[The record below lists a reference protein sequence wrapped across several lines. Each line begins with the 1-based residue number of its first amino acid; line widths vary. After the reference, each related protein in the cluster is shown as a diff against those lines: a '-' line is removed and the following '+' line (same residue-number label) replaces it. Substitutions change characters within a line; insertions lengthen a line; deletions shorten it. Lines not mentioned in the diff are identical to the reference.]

1 MDTGKARFVYRHFI
15 VVGEESIIAAMGAEC
30 AAEQGSFWQ
39 FHDALFENWQG
50 ANQGHFR
57 FEALQGFAGEIGMD
71 AEQFDDCMT
80 SGRAFERVRAEHLDA
95 ESRGVNAT
103 PTVLINGERV
113 GGGYEAF
120 QQAIDAALAEGR

>member
-1 MDTGKARFVYRHFI
+1 MYRHFI

-30 AAEQGSFWQ
+30 AAEQGNFWQ

-57 FEALQGFAGEIGMD
+57 FPALQGFADEIGMD
-71 AEQFDDCMT
+71 AAQFEDCMI

-95 ESRGVNAT
+95 QSRGVNGT

-113 GGGYEAF
+113 GGPYEAF
-120 QQAIDAALAEGR
+120 QQAIDAALADAQ

>member
-1 MDTGKARFVYRHFI
+1 
-15 VVGEESIIAAMGAEC
+15 MGAEC
-30 AAEQGSFWQ
+30 AAEQGNFWQ

-57 FEALQGFAGEIGMD
+57 FAALQSFADDLGMD
-71 AEQFDDCMT
+71 AALFESCMI

-95 ESRGVNAT
+95 ESRGVNGT

-113 GGGYEAF
+113 GGPYEAY
-120 QQAIDAALAEGR
+120 QQAIDAALAAAQ

>member
-1 MDTGKARFVYRHFI
+1 MNTGKARFVYRHFI

-30 AAEQGSFWQ
+30 AAEQGNFWQ

-57 FEALQGFAGEIGMD
+57 FSALQGFAGEIGMD
-71 AEQFDDCMT
+71 TDQFEDCMI

-95 ESRGVNAT
+95 QSRGVNGT

-113 GGGYEAF
+113 GGPYEAF
-120 QQAIDAALAEGR
+120 QQAIDAALADGQ